1 MKEQLFEM
9 TRVVGLWFFLF
20 LISYLLTRI
29 FGVRGNQLI
38 RCRRFLE
45 QAHIKSSLVLRE
57 MNRKKKNQFK
67 YVGKINHITIKVKK
81 ALAHLDIY
89 VFDHR
94 ENKRIGVP
102 RQELFELLQSYKQLV
117 MDYAKED
124 ITAKGVVSS
133 LKELDEETLSLIDN
147 LTKELERLDK
157 LSVR

>member
-20 LISYLLTRI
+20 LISYLLTRV
-29 FGVRGNQLI
+29 FGVRGNQLV

-45 QAHIKSSLVLRE
+45 QAHLKSSLVLRE
-57 MNRKKKNQFK
+57 MKRKNKNQLK
-67 YVGKINHITIKVKK
+67 NVSKINHIMIKVKK

-89 VFDHR
+89 IFDHR
-94 ENKRIGVP
+94 ENKRIGIP

-117 MDYAKED
+117 LDYAKED
-124 ITAKGVVSS
+124 ITSKDVVSN
-133 LKELDEETLSLIDN
+133 LKEMDEETLSLIDN

-157 LSVR
+157 